1 MTAFGAG
8 GIAGFLIVTVI
19 VALMSLNDALKDNK
33 KRNVAIMVII
43 FLSGIALFA
52 LGGVCASSAII
63 TIGALLIMT
72 PTVNTMLSMFR
83 ENDMKQHF

>member
-1 MTAFGAG
+1 MTAFGTG
-8 GIAGFLIVTVI
+8 GIAGFLIVAVI

-33 KRNVAIMVII
+33 KRHATVMVII

-52 LGGVCASSAII
+52 LDCVCASNTIA

-72 PTVNTMLSMFR
+72 PTVDIMLSLLTGDDD
-83 ENDMKQHF
+83 ND

>member
-8 GIAGFLIVTVI
+8 GIAGFLIVAVI

-33 KRNVAIMVII
+33 KRHATVMVII

-52 LGGVCASSAII
+52 LGCVCTSNTIA

-72 PTVNTMLSMFR
+72 PTVDIMLSLLTGDDD
-83 ENDMKQHF
+83 ND

>member
-8 GIAGFLIVTVI
+8 GIAGFLIVLAI

-33 KRNVAIMVII
+33 KRHVAVMVII

-52 LGGVCASSAII
+52 LGCVRASNAII

-72 PTVNTMLSMFR
+72 PTVDTMLSLLT
-83 ENDMKQHF
+83 EDDDSD

>member
-8 GIAGFLIVTVI
+8 GIAGFLIVAVI
-19 VALMSLNDALKDNK
+19 VAHMSLNDALKGNK
-33 KRNVAIMVII
+33 KRHATVMVII

-52 LGGVCASSAII
+52 LSCACVSNTIA

-72 PTVNTMLSMFR
+72 PTVDTMLSLLTGDDD
-83 ENDMKQHF
+83 ND

>member
-8 GIAGFLIVTVI
+8 GIAGFLIVTII
-19 VALMSLNDALKDNK
+19 VALMSLNDALKGNK
-33 KRNVAIMVII
+33 KRHVTVVMVII

-52 LGGVCASSAII
+52 LGCVCVSNTIA

-72 PTVNTMLSMFR
+72 PTVDTMLSLLIG
-83 ENDMKQHF
+83 DDQ

>member
-8 GIAGFLIVTVI
+8 GISGFLIVAVI

-33 KRNVAIMVII
+33 KRHVAVMVII
-43 FLSGIALFA
+43 FLLGIALFA
-52 LGGVCASSAII
+52 LGCVCASNAVI

-72 PTVNTMLSMFR
+72 PTIDTILSLLTGDDDI
-83 ENDMKQHF
+83 N

>member
-8 GIAGFLIVTVI
+8 GIAGFLIVVVI
-19 VALMSLNDALKDNK
+19 VALMSLNDTLKGNK
-33 KRNVAIMVII
+33 KRHATVMVII

-52 LGGVCASSAII
+52 LGCVCALNTIV

-72 PTVNTMLSMFR
+72 PTVDTMLSLLTGDDD
-83 ENDMKQHF
+83 ND